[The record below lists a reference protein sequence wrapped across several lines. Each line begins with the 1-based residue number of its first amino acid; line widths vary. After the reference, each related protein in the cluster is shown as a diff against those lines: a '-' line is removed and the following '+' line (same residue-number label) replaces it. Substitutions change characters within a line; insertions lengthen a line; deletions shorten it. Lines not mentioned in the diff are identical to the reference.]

1 MMNWGYGA
9 GSGDWALMMIAMVI
23 FWGLLVLAVVMIF
36 RGTRTSEPTSVDR
49 GPGAQAI
56 LDERLARGEI
66 DAAEYTDLKKTLSL
80 R

>member
-9 GSGDWALMMIAMVI
+9 GSGDWALMMVAMVI

-36 RGTRTSEPTSVDR
+36 RGSRTSVDR

-66 DAAEYTDLKKTLSL
+66 DATEYTALKKTLIL